1 MSTKIVASEAKVVG
15 SQGPVFSNDVAEV
28 VGDTR
33 VETDMEARS
42 ATEVVAEQSK
52 AGVEL
57 FEDDGLGLDFTNLFR
72 DDSINS

>member
-1 MSTKIVASEAKVVG
+1 
-15 SQGPVFSNDVAEV
+15 
-28 VGDTR
+28 
-33 VETDMEARS
+33 MEARS